1 MRESLYTTLSLLLI
15 NLIFGV
21 QPIEAQAGATS
32 VQVGIPIERTLAAG
46 QSHTYN
52 ISIEQ
57 DQFMRL
63 VVDQRGI
70 DVIIHVFSPAGR
82 QLGEFDSPNGTN
94 GPEDVTLIAGQ
105 PGGDGV
111 QGGPLTR

>member
-21 QPIEAQAGATS
+21 QPVKAQAGATS
-32 VQVGIPIERTLAAG
+32 LRVGIPIERTLAAG

-52 ISIEQ
+52 ISLEQ

-63 VVDQRGI
+63 VVDQRAI
-70 DVIIHVFSPAGR
+70 DVAIHVFSPAAR
-82 QLGEFDSPNGTN
+82 QPRDYDSPNRAN
-94 GPEDVTLIAGQ
+94 GPEK
-105 PGGDGV
+105 
-111 QGGPLTR
+111 LT